1 MIVYHGSVV
10 EVPLPDISHS
20 KRFLDFGRGFY
31 VTSFREQAER
41 WAQRKFLRSNPGTG
55 VSPVVNEYELLG
67 AFDGFSIL
75 RFSEVGEEWF
85 DFVCACR
92 NGDDPAQGRDA
103 IVGRVA
109 NDDVFKTIQKFQ
121 QGRMTKQEAIKEL
134 RYAKPN
140 DQIAFRTDAA
150 IRACLRFVRSCR
162 LDVRG

>member
-1 MIVYHGSVV
+1 MTVYHGSVV
-10 EVPLPDISHS
+10 EVRTPDVSHS
-20 KRFLDFGRGFY
+20 KQFLDFGRGFY

-41 WAQRKFLRSNPGTG
+41 WARRKFLRSNPEVRAT
-55 VSPVVNEYELLG
+55 PIVNEYELLDT
-67 AFDGFSIL
+67 FDGFNIL
-75 RFSEVGEEWF
+75 KFSEVGEEWF

-92 NGDDPAQGRDA
+92 NGDEVAQGRDA

-140 DQIAFRTDAA
+140 DQIAFRSNAA
-150 IRACLRFVRSCR
+150 ISACLKFLRSYQ
-162 LDVRG
+162 LEIRG

>member
-1 MIVYHGSVV
+1 MTVYHGSID
-10 EVPLPDISHS
+10 EVRSPDTSHS
-20 KRFLDFGRGFY
+20 KRFLDFGCGFY

-41 WAQRKFLRSNPGTG
+41 WAQRKFLRSNPDSGI
-55 VSPVVNEYELLG
+55 SPVVNEYELLD
-67 AFDGFSIL
+67 AFDGFNIL

-92 NGDDPAQGRDA
+92 KGDDVAQGRDA

-140 DQIAFRTDAA
+140 DQIAFCNDTV
-150 IRACLRFVRSCR
+150 IRACLKFVRSYR
-162 LDVRG
+162 LEVRG

>member
-1 MIVYHGSVV
+1 MTVYHGSIV
-10 EVPLPDISHS
+10 EVRSPDTTHS

-41 WAQRKFLRSNPGTG
+41 WAQRKFLRSSPDAGI
-55 VSPVVNEYELLG
+55 SPVVNEYELLD
-67 AFDGFSIL
+67 AFDSCNIL

-85 DFVCACR
+85 DFVCSCR
-92 NGDDPAQGRDA
+92 NGDDIAQGRDA

-121 QGRMTKQEAIKEL
+121 QGRMAKQEAILEL

-140 DQIAFRTDAA
+140 DQIVFRNTAT
-150 IRACLRFVRSCR
+150 IRACLKFVRSYR
-162 LDVRG
+162 LEVKG